1 VTRIFLDW
9 GVGNM
14 VDRNLVDLQYLEEIL
29 DNFSKATG
37 LHVAIVNKNGESFG
51 LFETAERCEF
61 CRYIRSRQSGVD
73 KCRASYKQ
81 VTQEASKW
89 EEPYFFRC
97 RAGLVIWAVPIS
109 LRGISLGSIICSQ
122 VLLWNPDRFFYQ
134 ELRELNPEVA
144 DFDEL
149 ERLAGQLDVI
159 SPVRFQA
166 AADVLYVTVNQLMKR
181 DLLVLENVGTY
192 KMQQRIRKE
201 LEERKR
207 QQLSPVKEGYDYG
220 SYLQQER
227 SFLRYIRLGDKPRA
241 EKCLHTL
248 FTQLFVKS
256 TDEQAPIR
264 LRIIELAALVS
275 RAAVEGGA
283 EPEAVMVLLEKFN
296 EKINDCQHIEKF
308 FFHMKN
314 FVTMVL
320 DQSVSLEDKKY
331 NGLVKEAKDFIL
343 ENFSRAIKIE
353 DVAARLFI
361 SPSHLSRLFRQEL
374 NCTVNDYITRVRV
387 EQAVEL
393 MKKPELSVAQVSQSV
408 GFQSQSHFAKVFSR
422 YIGVAPLIYRNS
434 LS

>member
-1 VTRIFLDW
+1 
-9 GVGNM
+9 M
-14 VDRNLVDLQYLEEIL
+14 VNRNLADLQYLEEIL

-51 LFETAERCEF
+51 LFDTAERCGF
-61 CRYIRSRQSGVD
+61 CRYIRSKSSGIA

-81 VTQEASKW
+81 ATQEASKW

-122 VLLWNPDRFFYQ
+122 VLLWKPDRFFYQ
-134 ELRELNPEVA
+134 ELRELNPEVD
-144 DFDEL
+144 DFSEM
-149 ERLAGQLDVI
+149 EKKVGQLDII

-181 DLLVLENVGTY
+181 DLRVLENVETY
-192 KMQQRIRKE
+192 KMQQRIHKE
-201 LEERKR
+201 LEDRKL
-207 QQLSPVKEGYDYG
+207 QKTSATKEGDDYG
-220 SYLQQER
+220 TYLHRER

-241 EKCLHTL
+241 EKNLHTL
-248 FTQLFVKS
+248 LTKLFVKA
-256 TDEQAPIR
+256 TGELTTIKM
-264 LRIIELAALVS
+264 RISELATLTS

-283 EPEAVMVLLEKFN
+283 EAELVMVVLDKFN
-296 EKINDCQHIEKF
+296 EKLNDCQRMEDF
-308 FFHMKN
+308 FLHMQKL
-314 FVTMVL
+314 VTVL
-320 DQSVSLEDKKY
+320 LNSSVSLEDKKHY
-331 NGLVKEAKDFIL
+331 GLVNEAKGFIL
-343 ENFSRAIKIE
+343 ENYSRPIKID
-353 DVAARLFI
+353 DVAAQLFI

-393 MKKPELSVAQVSQSV
+393 MKKPEFSVAQVSQAV
-408 GFQSQSHFAKVFSR
+408 GFQSQSYFAKVFSKH
-422 YIGVAPLIYRNS
+422 IGVAPLIYRNS